1 MKETF
6 EDVDH
11 EEDEKLFVEIIDLSK
26 DLTKPI
32 GFVFYYKSQNVSDL
46 RAMIT
51 KQQVLPKTTIFD
63 FYDEE

>member
-51 KQQVLPKTTIFD
+51 K
-63 FYDEE
+63 